1 MIVYNK
7 MTTNDLLL
15 ELEKCIL
22 VHCSEMDKS
31 RIYYKCPYCFT
42 VGKSKRIQGNPFKK
56 NGDRYVSAT
65 PTIHYHGN
73 KNYKLGTYDKVS
85 HCTINKKP
93 VQIVVD
99 SNTRRIK

>member
-1 MIVYNK
+1 MI
-7 MTTNDLLL
+7 TNDLLL

-31 RIYYKCPYCFT
+31 RIYYKCPFCYT
-42 VGKSKRIQGNPFKK
+42 IGPSKRIQATPFKK

-73 KNYKLGTYDKVS
+73 NNFKLGTYDKVS
-85 HCTINKKP
+85 HCTINKKS
-93 VQIVVD
+93 VSIVVD